1 MQIQRFYL
9 ACLAH
14 ASYLVYD
21 GSEAAVIDPQ
31 RDVDLYLDEAARL
44 GLEIRWVI
52 ETHLHADFV
61 SGHLELSARS
71 GATICMG
78 AGSGAMFSHRAL
90 NDGDQLPL
98 GAGRLR
104 IVSTPG
110 HTEESICIVA
120 YDAAKQDPMA
130 VFTGDTLFI
139 GDVGRPDLSPTRTP
153 QELAGMLFD
162 SLQMKLL
169 TLPDETLVYPAHG
182 AGSLCGKQMS
192 GDSWSTIGKERRL
205 NYALQARDRDE
216 FVALLTAE
224 LPPRPEYFQTE
235 VARNRTG
242 AVPIE
247 LLEPVQSLAPDD
259 VEALQAAGAVV
270 LDTRPA
276 AQFAA
281 AHIPGSIHIALSGQY
296 ASWAARLIGVNAKV
310 VLVAEDNDAMLESR
324 LRLARVGL
332 EDVAG
337 ALDGN
342 ILAWVDAGK
351 PTRSLDQ
358 IAVRDLKE
366 TLATDAEKWTVLD
379 VREATERSIVGAIP
393 GSVHIPLPQLSG
405 RIPEIDQTKSVA
417 VHCKSGYRSSI
428 AASLLEA
435 AGVPHVANVVGGF
448 DAWTI
453 AFPPAPTEE
462 HQAVPA

>member
-1 MQIQRFYL
+1 MEIQRFYL

-44 GLEIRWVI
+44 GLQIRWVI

-90 NDGDQLPL
+90 NDGDELPL
-98 GAGRLR
+98 GTGRLR
-104 IVSTPG
+104 ILSTPG
-110 HTEESICIVA
+110 HTEESICIAA
-120 YDAAKQDPMA
+120 YEAGMPDPVA

-162 SLQMKLL
+162 SLHTKLL
-169 TLPDETLVYPAHG
+169 TLPDQTLVYPAHG
-182 AGSLCGKQMS
+182 AGSLCGRQMS
-192 GDSWSTIGKERRL
+192 SDSTSTIEKERKL

-216 FVALLTAE
+216 FVSLLTAE

-242 AVPIE
+242 AAPIE
-247 LLEPVQSLAPDD
+247 LLEPVQPLTPAE
-259 VEALQAAGAVV
+259 VQALQASGAVV
-270 LDTRPA
+270 LDTRPG

-281 AHIPGSIHIALSGQY
+281 AHVPGAIHVALSGQY
-296 ASWAARLIGVNAKV
+296 ASWAARLIGVNARV
-310 VLVAEDNDAMLESR
+310 ALVAEDDAAIHESR

-342 ILAWVDAGK
+342 ILSWVDAGK
-351 PTRSLDQ
+351 PTQSLDQ
-358 IAVRDLKE
+358 IAARDLQE
-366 TLATDAEKWTVLD
+366 MLATEGAAWTVLD
-379 VREATERSIVGAIP
+379 VREGTERSIVGAIP
-393 GSVHIPLPQLSG
+393 GSMHIPLPQLSA
-405 RIPEIDQTKSVA
+405 RMAEIDRTKTIA

-428 AASLLEA
+428 AASLLQA
-435 AGVPHVANVVGGF
+435 AGVPRVANLVGGF
-448 DAWTI
+448 DAWAI
-453 AFPPAPTEE
+453 AFPPAPAEQR
-462 HQAVPA
+462 QAVPA